1 MIFIA
6 VILATA
12 AAMLSLKLYIMKKS
26 LRETAEFLAERIGQD
41 TNQLS
46 VSSSRDRELR
56 RLTAEINRLLREN
69 RSQQL
74 LAQSGVLEVKN
85 AITNISHDLRTP
97 LCAINGYLEL
107 LRGEELTPDAARYAE
122 IITGR
127 VDALKQLTDELFG
140 YSGAVEKR
148 QMSLSRVGLRG
159 ALEESI
165 AAFYAVLSER
175 GIEPEISLPEHEI
188 WRILDGGMLSRILS
202 NLIGNALKY
211 SDGDLSVELR
221 EDGTISFSNRAAK
234 LDNVRLERLFDRFY
248 TVETAGRSTGLGLS
262 IARIL
267 TERMGGRISA
277 KLADSRLII
286 KLVFPETRSE

>member
-1 MIFIA
+1 MILIA

-12 AAMLSLKLYIMKKS
+12 AAVLSLKLYIMKKS

-74 LAQSGVLEVKN
+74 LTQSGDLEVKN

-107 LRGEELTPDAARYAE
+107 LRGE
-122 IITGR
+122 
-127 VDALKQLTDELFG
+127 QLTDELFG

-159 ALEESI
+159 AIEESI

-188 WRILDGGMLSRILS
+188 WRILDSGMLSRILS

-234 LDNVRLERLFDRFY
+234 LDKVRLERLFDRFY

-277 KLADSRLII
+277 ELSDSRLTI
-286 KLVFPETRSE
+286 KLVFPETRSN

>member
-1 MIFIA
+1 MILLA

-12 AAMLSLKLYIMKKS
+12 AAVLSLKLYIMKKS

-56 RLTAEINRLLREN
+56 RLTAEINRLLREL

-74 LAQSGVLEVKN
+74 LTQSGDLEVKN

-122 IITGR
+122 IIAGR

-140 YSGAVEKR
+140 YSGAVEKKE
-148 QMSLSRVGLRG
+148 MSLSRVGLRG

-175 GIEPEISLPEHEI
+175 GIEPEISLTEHEV
-188 WRILDGGMLSRILS
+188 WRILDSGMLSRILS
-202 NLIGNALKY
+202 NLLGNALKY

-234 LDNVRLERLFDRFY
+234 LDKVQVERLFDRFY

-267 TERMGGRISA
+267 TERMGGSISA
-277 KLADSRLII
+277 ELSDSRLTI

>member
-1 MIFIA
+1 MIFIT

-12 AAMLSLKLYIMKKS
+12 AVLLSLKLYIMKKS
-26 LRETAEFLAERIGQD
+26 LRETSEFLAERIGQD

-46 VSSSRDRELR
+46 VSLSRDRELR
-56 RLTAEINRLLREN
+56 RLTAEINRLLREL

-74 LAQSGVLEVKN
+74 LTQSGDLEVKN

-122 IITGR
+122 IIAGR

-140 YSGAVEKR
+140 YSGAVEKKE
-148 QMSLSRVGLRG
+148 MSLSRVGLRG

-175 GIEPEISLPEHEI
+175 GIEPEISLTEHEV
-188 WRILDGGMLSRILS
+188 WRILDSGMLSRILS
-202 NLIGNALKY
+202 NLLGNALKY

-234 LDNVRLERLFDRFY
+234 LDKVQVERLFDRFY

-267 TERMGGRISA
+267 TERMGGSISA
-277 KLADSRLII
+277 ELSDSRLTI

>member
-1 MIFIA
+1 MIFIT

-12 AAMLSLKLYIMKKS
+12 AVLLSLKLYIMKKS
-26 LRETAEFLAERIGQD
+26 LRETSEFLAERIGQD

-46 VSSSRDRELR
+46 VSLSRDRELR
-56 RLTAEINRLLREN
+56 RLTAEINRLLREL

-74 LAQSGVLEVKN
+74 LTQSGDLEVKN

-97 LCAINGYLEL
+97 LCAISGYLEL

-122 IITGR
+122 IIAGR
-127 VDALKQLTDELFG
+127 VDSLKQLTDELFG

-159 ALEESI
+159 ALEVSI
-165 AAFYAVLSER
+165 AAFYAALSER

-211 SDGDLSVELR
+211 SDGDLSVELCD
-221 EDGTISFSNRAAK
+221 DGTISFSNRAAK

-277 KLADSRLII
+277 ELSDSRLTI

>member
-1 MIFIA
+1 MILIT

-12 AAMLSLKLYIMKKS
+12 VVLLSLKLYIMKKS

-74 LAQSGVLEVKN
+74 LTQSGDLEVKN

-97 LCAINGYLEL
+97 LCAISGYLEL
-107 LRGEELTPDAARYAE
+107 LRSEELTPDAARYAE
-122 IITGR
+122 TISGR
-127 VDALKQLTDELFG
+127 VDSLKQLTDELFG
-140 YSGAVEKR
+140 YSGAVEKKE
-148 QMSLSRVGLRG
+148 MSLSRVGLRS

-165 AAFYAVLSER
+165 AAFYAALSER

-221 EDGTISFSNRAAK
+221 DDGTISFSNRAAK

-267 TERMGGRISA
+267 TERMGGSISA
-277 KLADSRLII
+277 ELSDSRLII

>member
-1 MIFIA
+1 
-6 VILATA
+6 
-12 AAMLSLKLYIMKKS
+12 
-26 LRETAEFLAERIGQD
+26 
-41 TNQLS
+41 
-46 VSSSRDRELR
+46 
-56 RLTAEINRLLREN
+56 
-69 RSQQL
+69 
-74 LAQSGVLEVKN
+74 
-85 AITNISHDLRTP
+85 
-97 LCAINGYLEL
+97 
-107 LRGEELTPDAARYAE
+107 
-122 IITGR
+122 
-127 VDALKQLTDELFG
+127 
-140 YSGAVEKR
+140 
-148 QMSLSRVGLRG
+148 MSLSRVGLRG

-165 AAFYAVLSER
+165 AAFYAALSER
-175 GIEPEISLPEHEI
+175 GIEPEISLPEHEV

-221 EDGTISFSNRAAK
+221 DDGTISFSNRAAK

-277 KLADSRLII
+277 ELSDSRLTI

>member
-12 AAMLSLKLYIMKKS
+12 VVLLSLKLYIMKKS

-56 RLTAEINRLLREN
+56 RLAAEINRLLREN

-74 LAQSGVLEVKN
+74 LTQSGDLEVKN

-122 IITGR
+122 IISGR
-127 VDALKQLTDELFG
+127 VDSLKQLTDELFG
-140 YSGAVEKR
+140 YTGAVVKKE
-148 QMSLSRVGLRG
+148 MSLSRVGLRG

-165 AAFYAVLSER
+165 AACYAVLSER
-175 GIEPEISLPEHEI
+175 GIEPEISLPEQEV

-202 NLIGNALKY
+202 NLLGNALKY
-211 SDGDLSVELR
+211 SDGDLAVELC
-221 EDGTISFSNRAAK
+221 EDGTISFANRAAK

-267 TERMGGRISA
+267 TERMGGSISA
-277 KLADSRLII
+277 ELSDPRLII

>member
-12 AAMLSLKLYIMKKS
+12 VVLLSLKLYIMKKS

-56 RLTAEINRLLREN
+56 RLTAEINRLLREL

-74 LAQSGVLEVKN
+74 LTQSGDLEVKN

-97 LCAINGYLEL
+97 LCAISGYLEL

-122 IITGR
+122 IISGR

-148 QMSLSRVGLRG
+148 QMSLSRVGLRS

-188 WRILDGGMLSRILS
+188 WRILDGGKLSRILS

-211 SDGDLSVELR
+211 SDGDLSVELC

-267 TERMGGRISA
+267 TERMGGSISA
-277 KLADSRLII
+277 ELSDSRLII
-286 KLVFPETRSE
+286 KLAFPETRSE

>member
-12 AAMLSLKLYIMKKS
+12 VVLLSLKLCIMKKS
-26 LRETAEFLAERIGQD
+26 LCEIAEFLAERIGQD

-74 LAQSGVLEVKN
+74 LTQSGDLEVKN

-122 IITGR
+122 IISGR

-175 GIEPEISLPEHEI
+175 GIEPEISLPEHEV

-202 NLIGNALKY
+202 NLLGNALKY
-211 SDGDLSVELR
+211 SDGDLSVELC
-221 EDGTISFSNRAAK
+221 EDGTICFSNRAAK

-267 TERMGGRISA
+267 TERMGGSISA
-277 KLADSRLII
+277 ELSDSRLII

>member
-6 VILATA
+6 VILGA
-12 AAMLSLKLYIMKKS
+12 AAAVLSLKLYIMKKS

-74 LAQSGVLEVKN
+74 LTQSGDLEVKN

-97 LCAINGYLEL
+97 LCAISGYLEL

-122 IITGR
+122 IISGR

-175 GIEPEISLPEHEI
+175 GIEPEISLTEHEV

-221 EDGTISFSNRAAK
+221 EDGSISFSNRAAK

-277 KLADSRLII
+277 ELSDSRLTI

>member
-1 MIFIA
+1 MIFIT

-12 AAMLSLKLYIMKKS
+12 AVLLSLKLYIMKKS
-26 LRETAEFLAERIGQD
+26 PRETSEFLAERIGQD

-46 VSSSRDRELR
+46 VSLSRDRELR
-56 RLTAEINRLLREN
+56 RLTAEINRLLREL

-74 LAQSGVLEVKN
+74 LTQSGDLEVKN

-122 IITGR
+122 IISGR

-175 GIEPEISLPEHEI
+175 GIEPEISLPEHEV
-188 WRILDGGMLSRILS
+188 WRILDSGKLSRILS
-202 NLIGNALKY
+202 NLLGKALKY

-221 EDGTISFSNRAAK
+221 DDGTISFSNRAAK

-277 KLADSRLII
+277 ELSDSRLTI
-286 KLVFPETRSE
+286 KLLFPETRSE

>member
-1 MIFIA
+1 MILIA

-12 AAMLSLKLYIMKKS
+12 AAVLSLKLCIMKKS
-26 LRETAEFLAERIGQD
+26 LCEIAEFLAERIGQD

-74 LAQSGVLEVKN
+74 LTQSGDLEVKN

-97 LCAINGYLEL
+97 LCAISGYLEL

-122 IITGR
+122 IISGR

-140 YSGAVEKR
+140 YSGAVEKKE
-148 QMSLSRVGLRG
+148 MSLSRVGLRG

-175 GIEPEISLPEHEI
+175 GIEPEISLPEHEV

-277 KLADSRLII
+277 ELSDSRLII

>member
-12 AAMLSLKLYIMKKS
+12 AVLLSLKLYIMKKS

-56 RLTAEINRLLREN
+56 RLTAEINRLLREL

-74 LAQSGVLEVKN
+74 LTQSGDLEVKN

-97 LCAINGYLEL
+97 LCAISGYLEL

-122 IITGR
+122 IISGR

-148 QMSLSRVGLRG
+148 QMSLSRVGLRS

-188 WRILDGGMLSRILS
+188 WRILDSGMLSRILS

-211 SDGDLSVELR
+211 SDGDLSVELC

-267 TERMGGRISA
+267 TERMGGSISA
-277 KLADSRLII
+277 ELSDSRLII
-286 KLVFPETRSE
+286 KLAFPETRSE

>member
-1 MIFIA
+1 MIFTLDR
-6 VILATA
+6 VLTA
-12 AAMLSLKLYIMKKS
+12 AVLLSLKLYIMKKS

-74 LAQSGVLEVKN
+74 LTQSGDLEVKN

-127 VDALKQLTDELFG
+127 VDSLKQLTDELFG

-165 AAFYAVLSER
+165 AAFYAALSER
-175 GIEPEISLPEHEI
+175 GIEPEISLPEHEV

-221 EDGTISFSNRAAK
+221 DDGTISFSNRAAK

-277 KLADSRLII
+277 ELSDSRLTI

>member
-12 AAMLSLKLYIMKKS
+12 AVLLSLKLYIMKKS

-74 LAQSGVLEVKN
+74 LTQSGDLEVKN

-127 VDALKQLTDELFG
+127 VDSLKQLTDELFG

-165 AAFYAVLSER
+165 AAFYAALSER
-175 GIEPEISLPEHEI
+175 GIEPEISLPEHEV

-202 NLIGNALKY
+202 NLIGNAVKY

-221 EDGTISFSNRAAK
+221 DDGTISFSNRAAK

-277 KLADSRLII
+277 ELSDSRLTI

>member
-12 AAMLSLKLYIMKKS
+12 AVLLSLKLYIMKKS
-26 LRETAEFLAERIGQD
+26 LHETAEFLAGRIGQD

-56 RLTAEINRLLREN
+56 RLTAEINHLLREN

-74 LAQSGVLEVKN
+74 LTQSGDLEVKN

-122 IITGR
+122 IISGR

-277 KLADSRLII
+277 ELSDSRLTI